1 MQGRQRD
8 IDVPQIGRD
17 VCGYFRRAM
26 EDSRWWLQKV
36 RYGAWFTDHILW
48 QSEMLESA
56 ETLEGSRQQRRL
68 QEYGTSAPLPR
79 LRHWEQQRG
88 RRVEAAVLALTN
100 GCNSGT
106 LCSHGC
112 RKAAWWWTWGA
123 YLGGLDGSNNEL
135 FNTISVPKL
144 QTKKINSHRD
154 SRERVF
160 HKKIEF

>member
-26 EDSRWWLQKV
+26 VDSRWWLQKV

-79 LRHWEQQRG
+79 LRHWEQQG
-88 RRVEAAVLALTN
+88 GEWRRCWAQTN

-106 LCSHGC
+106 TTVAGKQLGGEH
-112 RKAAWWWTWGA
+112 GA
-123 YLGGLDGSNNEL
+123 YFGGLDGSNNEL

-144 QTKKINSHRD
+144 QTKKI
-154 SRERVF
+154 
-160 HKKIEF
+160 